1 MKLVDIIG
9 ESMDKLVDNKMINKI
24 EKLLQEA
31 RTHVAVEVNNT
42 LLRTYMEIGK
52 LLVEDINLHEN
63 EENYQNKTISMLS
76 KELTRKFGKGFSRA
90 NIWNMITF
98 YKEYGSVQTVSE
110 RLSWSHYCELLSI
123 SDKAKRHFTK
133 LNAQIPDGASEN

>member
-1 MKLVDIIG
+1 MRSFYNYYQVKTDIINAEKLVYDMEG
-9 ESMDKLVDNKMINKI
+9 ERMDKLVDNKMINKI

-98 YKEYGSVQTVSE
+98 YKEYG
-110 RLSWSHYCELLSI
+110 RGCEKI
-123 SDKAKRHFTK
+123 
-133 LNAQIPDGASEN
+133 

>member
-9 ESMDKLVDNKMINKI
+9 ESMDKSVDNKMINKI

-98 YKEYGSVQTVSE
+98 YKEFGSKRESE
-110 RLSWSHYCELLSI
+110 SI
-123 SDKAKRHFTK
+123 STSY
-133 LNAQIPDGASEN
+133 QCC

>member
-1 MKLVDIIG
+1 
-9 ESMDKLVDNKMINKI
+9 MDKLVDNKMINKI

-123 SDKAKRHFTK
+123 TDKANRHFYDIECAYSRWSVRE
-133 LNAQIPDGASEN
+133 LRRQIAPSLF

>member
-1 MKLVDIIG
+1 
-9 ESMDKLVDNKMINKI
+9 MDKLVDNKMINKI

-123 SDKAKRHFTK
+123 SDKAKRHFYEIECSK
-133 LNAQIPDGASEN
+133 FQMEASEN

>member
-1 MKLVDIIG
+1 
-9 ESMDKLVDNKMINKI
+9 MDKLVDNKMINKI

-63 EENYQNKTISMLS
+63 EENYQNKTISISQKNLPENLV
-76 KELTRKFGKGFSRA
+76 KVFHVPIFG
-90 NIWNMITF
+90 I
-98 YKEYGSVQTVSE
+98 
-110 RLSWSHYCELLSI
+110 
-123 SDKAKRHFTK
+123 
-133 LNAQIPDGASEN
+133 

>member
-42 LLRTYMEIGK
+42 LLRTYIGNR
-52 LLVEDINLHEN
+52 E
-63 EENYQNKTISMLS
+63 T
-76 KELTRKFGKGFSRA
+76 A
-90 NIWNMITF
+90 
-98 YKEYGSVQTVSE
+98 
-110 RLSWSHYCELLSI
+110 C
-123 SDKAKRHFTK
+123 
-133 LNAQIPDGASEN
+133 

>member
-1 MKLVDIIG
+1 MKNVKFLQLLSAGTDIVSVVNSVDNIEG
-9 ESMDKLVDNKMINKI
+9 SMKKLVDNKMINKI

-110 RLSWSHYCELLSI
+110 RYYTLI
-123 SDKAKRHFTK
+123 R
-133 LNAQIPDGASEN
+133 

>member
-1 MKLVDIIG
+1 MKLDDIIG

-24 EKLLQEA
+24 KKLLQEA

-63 EENYQNKTISMLS
+63 EENYQNKTISSLFTLR
-76 KELTRKFGKGFSRA
+76 EKFCK
-90 NIWNMITF
+90 
-98 YKEYGSVQTVSE
+98 
-110 RLSWSHYCELLSI
+110 
-123 SDKAKRHFTK
+123 
-133 LNAQIPDGASEN
+133 

>member
-1 MKLVDIIG
+1 MNLLEDIQKKTDIIGVVKLVDIIG

-98 YKEYGSVQTVSE
+98 YKEFGSKRESE
-110 RLSWSHYCELLSI
+110 SI
-123 SDKAKRHFTK
+123 STSY
-133 LNAQIPDGASEN
+133 QCC

>member
-1 MKLVDIIG
+1 
-9 ESMDKLVDNKMINKI
+9 MDKLVDNKMINKI

-123 SDKAKRHFTK
+123 SDKAKRHFYEIECSK
-133 LNAQIPDGASEN
+133 FQMERQRIKKANCVIAF